1 MEFLEYITSK
11 VDLSEEESYEINNA
25 FQTETYTKGAI
36 LIKPG
41 SYSHKVFYIEKGLV
55 RTFYH
60 KEDKD
65 ITQFFFNEGTFTA
78 ALDSIFYRR
87 PDTYGWEA
95 VEQTKTRT
103 IAYQDLQ
110 TLCDKIP
117 ALQKILFLAAID
129 MIDMF
134 ALKLESIQFQ
144 TAEQRYAAMLE
155 MYPGI
160 LLRAPLGQ
168 IASYLG
174 ITQQTLSVIRGRR

>member
-11 VDLSEEESYEINNA
+11 VSLSEEECLEINNA
-25 FQTETYTKGAI
+25 FETETYVKGTL

-41 SYSHKVFYIEKGLV
+41 SYSRKVFYTERGLV

-65 ITQFFFNEGTFTA
+65 ITQFFFYEGTFTA
-78 ALDSIFYRR
+78 AVDSIFYQK
-87 PDTYGWEA
+87 PEAYGWETL
-95 VEQTKTRT
+95 EQTTVRG
-103 IAYQDLQ
+103 IVYEDLQ
-110 TLCDKIP
+110 ALCDRIP
-117 ALQKILFLAAID
+117 ALQKLLFLVAID
-129 MIDMF
+129 ILNMF

-144 TAEQRYAAMLE
+144 TAEQRYITMTE
-155 MYPGI
+155 MYPSI
-160 LLRAPLGQ
+160 LLRAPLGH